1 MIAEGAPAHLVDD
14 LEAAL
19 DAGGEAAAAPSPIK
33 RGAVPRELLVKPTV
47 GGLVRDALVDWAWL
61 GVFWAAMAFAPTWSY
76 PLWAL
81 LVAGRI
87 HAFGVILHDAAH
99 MPLRGKPPAVR
110 LLEVLSG
117 YPLAIT
123 LDAMRYH
130 HIRHHRDSG
139 MATDPYFKSGLE
151 GRPHVWMLQWLR
163 GLLLM
168 PFWTIR
174 APFGLL
180 AVVIPA
186 LRVPYGRAFLQDKSG
201 EDMRASR
208 EVLACA
214 KAEAGQL
221 IFQAGVIAALVV
233 WTEPVLY
240 GYVIP
245 AAMSGLLASFRLL
258 NEHAYVPTTDR
269 RPETILA
276 TTQDHN
282 LGWLGRLVV
291 APKNIGFHVVHH
303 LHPQVSWRA
312 LPALRDWYRSQHP
325 ERYPAPRRMWALRL
339 FSGSKA

>member
-1 MIAEGAPAHLVDD
+1 VHLVDD

-19 DAGGEAAAAPSPIK
+19 DDVGATPIK
-33 RGAVPRELLVKPTV
+33 RGDAPRALLVKPTV
-47 GGLVRDALVDWAWL
+47 GGLLRDSLMDWL
-61 GVFWAAMAFAPTWSY
+61 GIGLCWTAMALTPWWTY
-76 PLWAL
+76 PLWAV

-87 HAFGVILHDAAH
+87 HSLGVVLHDAAH
-99 MPLRGKPPAVR
+99 MPLRGKSAAVR
-110 LLEVLSG
+110 LLELLAG
-117 YPLAIT
+117 YPLALT
-123 LDAMRYH
+123 VNAMRYH

-139 MATDPYFKSGLE
+139 METDPYFKSGLE
-151 GRPHVWMLQWLR
+151 GRPWLWMLQWLR

-168 PFWTIR
+168 PFWTVR

-201 EDMRASR
+201 DDMRTSA

-214 KAEAGQL
+214 KAELGQ
-221 IFQAGVIAALVV
+221 FVVQSAVIAALVV
-233 WTEPVLY
+233 WTDPVLY
-240 GYVIP
+240 AYVIP

-282 LGWLGRLVV
+282 LGVLGSV
-291 APKNIGFHVVHH
+291 ALAPRNIGYHVVHH
-303 LHPQVSWRA
+303 LHPQVSWRV
-312 LPALRDWYRSQHP
+312 LPQLRAWYRAQHP
-325 ERYPAPRRMWALRL
+325 DRYPAPRRPWMVRLLR
-339 FSGSKA
+339 GAKA